1 MMNEREV
8 FEAALDLSPGS
19 LRDAYL
25 DEVCGQGTPLRSR
38 LNVLLLAHNNL
49 SKFLEVPAIAQ
60 MNPPELRELDS
71 QALDQTID
79 SAAFN
84 RNADLDD
91 CDEEE
96 SLDLS
101 FLRPSSKSGSIGM
114 IGPYEVLKL
123 LGHGAFGIVFKA
135 FDEKLQRIVA
145 IKTMKMGLAATSPPR
160 KRFLREARS
169 AAAVAH
175 ENVVRVY
182 GVEELPFPYIVMEF
196 IEGKTL
202 QQTIDEK
209 GPLELTEIL
218 YLGHQ
223 MANGLAA
230 AHAQNLIHRD
240 IKPGNILIDSSPEQK
255 VKITDFGL
263 ARAVDDASM
272 TRTGIISGTPMFM
285 APEQALGQAL
295 DYRSDLFSL
304 GSVLYYMSCGRPPF
318 RSSTTVAMLKRVA
331 EDAPRSLQEI
341 IPEIPDW
348 LEAIVHKLHAKNPDD
363 RFQSAEELSELFARC
378 QSALQEKD
386 CIISAATLNIPSKR
400 SSTRKNTLSR
410 YLREFLSFCGSI
422 PKHFIGLKRM
432 VQISI
437 VVLASIAG
445 ILGYIYVA
453 QPWGPGPNGPWSAAD
468 HNGDGIVYRDEME
481 RFGYQ
486 APHRDHARLMMHFDA
501 ADKDHNGLV
510 TQDEIDAYG
519 TDIGSRDP
527 INHPATK

>member
-1 MMNEREV
+1 MNERQV
-8 FEAALDLSPGS
+8 FEAALDLPSGG

-25 DEVCGQGTPLRSR
+25 DEACGPDTPLRAR
-38 LNVLLLAHNNL
+38 LKLLLVAHENL
-49 SKFLEVPAIAQ
+49 SQFLEVSAAEQLNPAD
-60 MNPPELRELDS
+60 ERLLDPH
-71 QALDQTID
+71 ATVQTAD
-79 SAAFN
+79 SAGPI
-84 RNADLDD
+84 RNAADD
-91 CDEEE
+91 ESVDDE

-101 FLRPSSKSGSIGM
+101 FLKPSSKSGSIGM
-114 IGPYEVLKL
+114 IGPYEVLQL
-123 LGHGAFGIVFKA
+123 IGHGAFGIVFKA
-135 FDEKLQRIVA
+135 FDEKLQRVVA
-145 IKTMKMGLAATSPPR
+145 IKTMNLGLAATSPPR

-169 AAAVAH
+169 AAAVAN
-175 ENVVRVY
+175 ENVVHVY
-182 GVEELPFPYIVMEF
+182 SVEEVPFPYIVMEF
-196 IEGKTL
+196 IDGKTL
-202 QQTIDEK
+202 QQTIDEG

-218 YLGHQ
+218 HLGQQ

-240 IKPGNILIDSSPEQK
+240 IKPGNILIDSSPLQK

-272 TRTGIISGTPMFM
+272 TRTGVISGTPMFM

-295 DYRSDLFSL
+295 DHRSDLFSL

-318 RSSTTVAMLKRVA
+318 RSSSTVAMLKRVA

-348 LEAIVHKLHAKNPDD
+348 LEAIIHKLHAKNPDD

-378 QSALQEKD
+378 QTVLQDKD
-386 CIISAATLNIPSKR
+386 CIISTATLNIPSK
-400 SSTRKNTLSR
+400 SSSIHKSSLSG
-410 YLREFLSFCGSI
+410 YFRELLSFFSSI
-422 PKHFIGLKRM
+422 PRHFLGSKRI

-437 VVLASIAG
+437 VVFASIAG
-445 ILGYIYVA
+445 IMGYIYVA

-468 HNGDGIVYRDEME
+468 HNRDGTVYRDEME
-481 RFGYQ
+481 LFGKQ
-486 APHRDHARLMMHFDA
+486 APHRNAARLMMHFDA
-501 ADKDHNGLV
+501 ADKDQNGLV

-527 INHPATK
+527 FDRPAPN